1 MLFANPMY
9 VKNENIINDK
19 YASSSFNEDLDKFI
33 INSKNAGG
41 KYLDSKLKRASL
53 IKIDDVVHVKA
64 DYDVSV
70 QYVYK
75 NAKMIAVKKISLLH
89 PIIID
94 DNKFIL
100 PNIKEYLEF
109 TRIIPESEDYDFIK
123 IRDIDTTRKLD
134 DEVLFKF
141 GKTVEQA
148 LKEFNKTIE
157 NEDIKSEEELKYFP
171 YIEFDDMGYAYIK
184 GTKEKLTS
192 EMNPI
197 IIYDPIENVSIV
209 EYVDF
214 INGRFISRVT
224 KIKNGKNLN
233 LEDLATKNGSE
244 YIKHLISDKVKLG
257 VRYLDE
263 RTIAELVFKDGK
275 MVDCKILP

>member
-1 MLFANPMY
+1 MC
-9 VKNENIINDK
+9 
-19 YASSSFNEDLDKFI
+19 
-33 INSKNAGG
+33 
-41 KYLDSKLKRASL
+41 
-53 IKIDDVVHVKA
+53 
-64 DYDVSV
+64 
-70 QYVYK
+70 
-75 NAKMIAVKKISLLH
+75 
-89 PIIID
+89 
-94 DNKFIL
+94 
-100 PNIKEYLEF
+100 
-109 TRIIPESEDYDFIK
+109 
-123 IRDIDTTRKLD
+123 IRDR
-134 DEVLFKF
+134 FKF